1 MTEDTNYL
9 DMQADFEI
17 IYSQVENEQ
26 VMDAFIYQ
34 MEQNLDY
41 FTHYYE

>member
-17 IYSQVENEQ
+17 LFSEQENQSIMTAWQYE
-26 VMDAFIYQ
+26 MDAIADHWTSYK
-34 MEQNLDY
+34 E
-41 FTHYYE
+41 